1 MTRTHA
7 HTHTHTFTSMVV
19 METAWRSH
27 GSMAQMYDGVE
38 KGLFKLEKGFW
49 GYHTSIYEMGFWGH
63 EG

>member
-1 MTRTHA
+1 
-7 HTHTHTFTSMVV
+7 MVV